1 MSRSDQVATVII
13 KADSDSNK
21 ISKHPNINLELIKD
35 GSKVEIIIRNPI
47 DAEIIRQ
54 YPLCGCSYLPDSS
67 SEHAISFHVNSK
79 QETVIIIAKDERCVN
94 LFASI
99 QKYFADSS
107 YISEEENVSKT
118 QNDLQE
124 KVEQFVIA
132 FNNGDV
138 DTATRY
144 AQVLANSSKNSSI
157 HFYLDKIGEQEKS
170 ITNKLLKLQ
179 ITIESVLGK
188 SDNNPYEVIIRSHTS
203 LRELKQKIYDQTG
216 IPVNNQ
222 QWFLNRQILS
232 DTYEFIDIPQSKTN
246 NTGLFLYICKL

>member
-1 MSRSDQVATVII
+1 MSRSDQTATLII
-13 KADSDSNK
+13 KDDSDSNK
-21 ISKHPNINLELIKD
+21 ISKHSNVNLELIKD
-35 GSKVEIIIRNPI
+35 GSKVEILIRNPI

-54 YPLCGCSYLPDSS
+54 YPLCSCSYLPASS

-99 QKYFADSS
+99 QKYFNDSS
-107 YISEEENVSKT
+107 YISKEEDVSKI
-118 QNDLQE
+118 QNDLRE
-124 KVEQFVIA
+124 KVEQFIIA
-132 FNNGDV
+132 FNKGD
-138 DTATRY
+138 
-144 AQVLANSSKNSSI
+144 QKSSI

-170 ITNKLLKLQ
+170 ITHKLLKLQ

-188 SDNNPYEVIIRSHTS
+188 SDSNPYEVIIRSHTS

-222 QWFLNRQILS
+222 QWFLNR
-232 DTYEFIDIPQSKTN
+232 
-246 NTGLFLYICKL
+246 